1 MTDKKDKIRRFIP
14 KSKRMLFST
23 FEVGEEIEIRR
34 TGRKQI
40 TTNEVVGVDN

>member
-14 KSKRMLFST
+14 KAKRMLFST

-34 TGRKQI
+34 TGRKKII
-40 TTNEVVGVDN
+40 TEKGENDE